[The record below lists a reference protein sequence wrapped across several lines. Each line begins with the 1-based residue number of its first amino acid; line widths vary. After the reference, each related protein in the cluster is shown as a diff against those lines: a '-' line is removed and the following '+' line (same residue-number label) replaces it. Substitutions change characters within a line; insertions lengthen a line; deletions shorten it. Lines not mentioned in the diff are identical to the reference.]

1 MRFKNPMNREA
12 LALLSKDELIDL
24 VLSLAARLDELER
37 RLGLN
42 STNSGKPPSSDGLSK
57 PPAGKQKRRRTGS
70 LREKSGRKPG
80 GQKGHEGETLRQVAE
95 PDAITDH
102 YPETCPNCGSG
113 LTPEMSTGH
122 GARQVFDLPEPRPL
136 VVMEHRAHRCR
147 CGRCGRQTRA
157 AFPAGVTGP
166 VRYGA
171 RIGAMV
177 VYLSHYQLLPE
188 DRLAE
193 LMADLFAV
201 ALVPATVARMGRSR
215 ARRFEGVVEVI
226 RDLVKSAP
234 VKHMDETGLRVGG
247 RTQWLHVAS
256 SAGLTFYRVSAG
268 RGSLL
273 DGVAGIVVHDHWK
286 PYFTMQGV
294 DHALWPITFESCKP

>member
-147 CGRCGRQTRA
+147 CGRCGRQTSTEMKGRSVSATEPRRQRVRLMVADAIQRPRA
-157 AFPAGVTGP
+157 IRFHRNGPASARTRFSRRARAYCAVVTQAVP
-166 VRYGA
+166 VPAHNLVLRLAGDILNEVA
-171 RIGAMV
+171 RI
-177 VYLSHYQLLPE
+177 
-188 DRLAE
+188 
-193 LMADLFAV
+193 
-201 ALVPATVARMGRSR
+201 
-215 ARRFEGVVEVI
+215 
-226 RDLVKSAP
+226 
-234 VKHMDETGLRVGG
+234 
-247 RTQWLHVAS
+247 AS
-256 SAGLTFYRVSAG
+256 SANS
-268 RGSLL
+268 
-273 DGVAGIVVHDHWK
+273 
-286 PYFTMQGV
+286 
-294 DHALWPITFESCKP
+294 